1 MNISKPFIQRPVMT
15 TLVMVAILFF
25 GVLGYLSLPIGAL
38 PSIQYPTI
46 VVSAGNPGADPMTM
60 AADIATPIEQ
70 QLMAIPG
77 MMGVLSQSISGTSTI
92 TCQFDL
98 DMSLTDAST
107 WVASALSQAQGSL
120 PVDQMPSLPTYQ
132 RFNPSDS
139 PIIYI
144 AVTSES
150 MTMGELY
157 DWAHSAVGQR
167 ISMVSGVAQLY
178 IYGAKGAVRIKINP
192 DQCFTRG
199 IGINEV
205 GNALKQGSQL
215 QPAGTLYNDVH
226 QVTLQP
232 LGQLTSGKE
241 YENLM
246 IAYRENGPVWVR
258 DIGRAIDSTEI
269 DILYDEYWNRKDGAK
284 PTIVLAALREPNAN
298 TVKICDTITSLLPEL
313 QKQIP
318 DAISLS
324 VIHNTADLVRAGV
337 WDVKFTLIVAF
348 LLVVLVIF
356 FFLGN
361 ITSTIIPALSLPMS
375 IIGTFGI
382 MKLLG
387 YSIDILSMMALIL
400 VIGFLVDDAIVVLEN
415 IVRHLDQGKSPR
427 RAALDGSRQISTT
440 VLSMTLSLAAV
451 FIPLIFMPGIV
462 GRMFHEFAMVV
473 VVAVLFSGFI
483 SLTLTP
489 MLCSKVIRQ
498 TKKETRIHHISHKL
512 MDALTKIYEPALLF
526 CLRRGWVPI
535 SLAAGSC
542 VVAIYLLTTIPQD
555 FLPAGDTGVI
565 QEITIAPQGI
575 GPQAITDLQRQVADI
590 VKDHPAVESLITVAN
605 LNVYYPTNEAVLFA
619 MLKPENKRMPIA
631 QVVSELEAK
640 TQELMGGY
648 AYFKA
653 FPEINL
659 NVSPTQSRTDYMFAM
674 STLENTDQMYAATA
688 ELTEA
693 VQKLPG
699 FRDVSNDM
707 MINAPQLNFNIKR
720 NAATTFG
727 ISADTIESAFALAY
741 AEGQLDQ
748 FSTPVNTYRVI
759 LELEDKYKSNISSLD
774 RLWLKPDIAI
784 NTNQPEQSPLVPLRS
799 VADWE
804 LTTAPLTVNHVNQF
818 TAATLFFNLD
828 PGIALGPAIE
838 QVNQL
843 AEEILPSTVTRRFL
857 GAALV
862 FQGTMPA
869 LVALMFVG
877 MMVIYLLLG
886 ILYESFI
893 HPITILSALP
903 GALFGALI
911 TLVIFDATLSIYSY
925 IGIIVLVGI
934 VMKNGIML
942 VEFANEETE
951 KGVDA
956 HEAIHRAALT
966 RFRPI
971 LMTTIA
977 AAMGALPIAIGLGA
991 GSASRRPL
999 GLAIVGGLIFAQ
1011 LITYF
1016 FTPVVYLWFEYL
1028 QEWTR
1033 RRRANKKKTG
1043 TPP

>member
-1 MNISKPFIQRPVMT
+1 MNLSRPFIQRPVMT

-25 GVLGYLSLPIGAL
+25 GILAYLSLPISAL
-38 PSIQYPTI
+38 PSVQYPTI

-70 QLMAIPG
+70 ELMAIPG
-77 MMGVLSQSISGTSTI
+77 MTGVLSQSINGTSTI

-98 DMSLTDAST
+98 GMTLTDAST
-107 WVASALSQAQGSL
+107 WVASALNQAQGNL
-120 PVDQMPSLPTYQ
+120 PVEQMPSLPTYQ

-157 DWAHSAVGQR
+157 DWAHSGVGQR

-178 IYGAKGAVRIKINP
+178 VYGAKGAVRVKINP
-192 DQCFTRG
+192 DQCFYRG

-215 QPAGTLYNDVH
+215 QPAGTVYNSVH

-232 LGQLTSGKE
+232 LGQLTKGAD

-246 IAYRENGPVWVR
+246 IAYRERGPVWIR

-269 DILYDEYWNRKDGAK
+269 DILYDEYWNRNDGEK
-284 PTIVLAALREPNAN
+284 PTIVLAALREPGAN
-298 TVKICDTITSLLPEL
+298 TVEICDTVVALLPEL
-313 QKQIP
+313 QQQIP

-324 VIHNTADLVRAGV
+324 VIHNTADLVRASV
-337 WDVKFTLIVAF
+337 WDVKFTLIIAF

-361 ITSTIIPALSLPMS
+361 ITSTIIPVLSLPMS

-415 IVRHLDQGKSPR
+415 IVRHLEKGKTPR
-427 RAALDGSRQISTT
+427 EAALDGSRQISTT

-451 FIPLIFMPGIV
+451 FIPLIFMPGII

-489 MLCSKVIRQ
+489 MLCSKMIRP
-498 TKKETRIHHISHKL
+498 TKQETRLHRISHKL
-512 MDALTKIYEPALLF
+512 MSSLTRLYEPALLF
-526 CLRRGWVPI
+526 ALRRGWIPVA
-535 SLAAGSC
+535 LAAGSC
-542 VVAIYLLTTIPQD
+542 VVAVYLFTAIPQD
-555 FLPAGDTGVI
+555 FLPPGDTGVI
-565 QEITIAPQGI
+565 QEITIAPEGI
-575 GPQAITDLQRQVADI
+575 SPQAITDLQKQVANI
-590 VKDHPAVESLITVAN
+590 VREHPAVESLITVAN
-605 LNVYYPTNEAVLFA
+605 LNTYYPTNEAVLFA
-619 MLKPENKRMPIA
+619 MLKPEKERAPIA
-631 QVVSELEAK
+631 DVVSELEGQ
-640 TQELMGGY
+640 TEQLMGGY

-674 STLENTDQMYAATA
+674 SSLENTDEMYAAAA
-688 ELTEA
+688 ELTAA

-707 MINAPQLNFNIKR
+707 MIEAPQLNFNIKR

-741 AEGQLDQ
+741 AEGQLDL

-759 LELEDKYKSNISSLD
+759 LELDDEYKSNINSLD
-774 RLWLKPDIAI
+774 KLWLKPDIAI
-784 NTNQPEQSPLVPLRS
+784 NTDQPEQSPLVPLRS

-804 LTTAPLTVNHVNQF
+804 MTTAPLTVNHVNQF

-828 PGIALGPAIE
+828 KGVALGPAID
-838 QVNQL
+838 QVHQL
-843 AEEILPSTVTRRFL
+843 AEEILPTTVTRRFL

-862 FQGTMPA
+862 FQGTMPT
-869 LVALMFVG
+869 LIALMCVG
-877 MMVIYLLLG
+877 CMVIYLLLG

-911 TLVIFDATLSIYSY
+911 TLLIFDATLSIYSY

-934 VMKNGIML
+934 VMKNGILL
-942 VEFANEETE
+942 VEFANEEIE
-951 KGVDA
+951 KGA
-956 HEAIHRAALT
+956 TAFEAIHRAALI

-977 AAMGALPIAIGLGA
+977 AAIGALPIAIGLGA

-1016 FTPVVYLWFEYL
+1016 FTPVVYLWFERL
-1028 QEWTR
+1028 QEWYR
-1033 RRRANKKKTG
+1033 RRREQKKKG
-1043 TPP
+1043 DAS